1 MYNAFVAI
9 KQVCKWT
16 VCVGFL
22 CFLAEPWKDATS
34 EFAPW
39 KLIQDSFLSATGS

>member
-1 MYNAFVAI
+1 MYNAFIAT
-9 KQVCKWT
+9 KQVCKLT
-16 VCVGFL
+16 VGVGFL
-22 CFLAEPWKDATS
+22 CFLAEPWKDAIG